1 VPTAAPVA
9 MRTCRIIY
17 YGPAGAGKRENLAR
31 IQQSL
36 PAEHRLA
43 LATEDSTRQMAF
55 LLRNSQHGDWQVFVQ
70 AVDAGQEQ
78 SLGLSQRPPFDGIV
92 FVCSSAPD
100 RLDQGLSGMESLKAY
115 LDTWNCDLM
124 SVPVVLQYNA
134 RDSSSVL
141 PVDRLESLLNPWGLL
156 SFPANVGNGGG
167 VREALRAI
175 LSLTI
180 GQILQRSSSVPDPV
194 ATPESS
200 SGFDLSPPVP
210 GTPHTPGY
218 GESTTAVEA
227 PASPAMPAPAMALS
241 ASPRTDRAP
250 ALVVPVR
257 IPRSALGTSGT
268 TRIVLELL
276 IEDR

>member
-1 VPTAAPVA
+1 MPIVSPVA
-9 MRTCRIIY
+9 TRTCRILY
-17 YGPAGAGKRENLAR
+17 YGPAGTGKRENLAR

-43 LATEDSTRQMAF
+43 LATEDPTRQMAF

-100 RLDQGLSGMESLKAY
+100 RLDQALSAMESLKAF
-115 LDTWNCDLM
+115 LDTWNRDLM

-134 RDSSSVL
+134 RDNAPIL

-156 SFPANVGNGGG
+156 SFPATVGNGGG

-180 GQILQRSSSVPDPV
+180 GQILQRSTT
-194 ATPESS
+194 APEPGETHESPA
-200 SGFDLSPPVP
+200 GFDLSPPVP

-218 GESTTAVEA
+218 GEA
-227 PASPAMPAPAMALS
+227 PAAAPAPAVAAPGAPP
-241 ASPRTDRAP
+241 ASTGRPDIAP

-257 IPRSALGTSGT
+257 IPRSALGTSGPS
-268 TRIVLELL
+268 RIILELH

>member
-1 VPTAAPVA
+1 MPTVAPVA
-9 MRTCRIIY
+9 TRTCRILY
-17 YGPAGAGKRENLAR
+17 YGPAGTGKRENLAR

-43 LATEDSTRQMAF
+43 LATEDPSRQMAF

-70 AVDAGQEQ
+70 TVDAGQEQ

-100 RLDQGLSGMESLKAY
+100 RLDQALSAMESLKAF
-115 LDTWNCDLM
+115 LDTWNRDLM

-134 RDSSSVL
+134 RDNAPIL

-156 SFPANVGNGGG
+156 AFPANVGNGGG

-180 GQILQRSSSVPDPV
+180 GQILQRTAPAPEAV
-194 ATPESS
+194 TTQESS
-200 SGFDLSPPVP
+200 TGFDLSPPVP

-218 GESTTAVEA
+218 GEAPLPVEA
-227 PASPAMPAPAMALS
+227 PPQAPVAA
-241 ASPRTDRAP
+241 PQTDTAP

-268 TRIVLELL
+268 SRIILELH

>member
-1 VPTAAPVA
+1 VPTASPVA
-9 MRTCRIIY
+9 TRTCRILY
-17 YGPAGAGKRENLAR
+17 YGPAGTGKRENLAR

-43 LATEDSTRQMAF
+43 LATDDPTRQMAF

-70 AVDAGQEQ
+70 TVDAGEEQ

-100 RLDQGLSGMESLKAY
+100 RLDQALSAMESLKSF
-115 LDTWNCDLM
+115 LDTWNRDLM

-134 RDSSSVL
+134 RDNAPVL

-156 SFPANVGNGGG
+156 AFPANVGNGGG

-180 GQILQRSSSVPDPV
+180 GQILQRTAAAPAPV
-194 ATPESS
+194 ATEESPA
-200 SGFDLSPPVP
+200 GFDLSPPVP
-210 GTPHTPGY
+210 GTAHTPGY
-218 GESTTAVEA
+218 GESAAPVAVAAPPPAA
-227 PASPAMPAPAMALS
+227 PAAAGPAGAV
-241 ASPRTDRAP
+241 RTDLP
-250 ALVVPVR
+250 PTLVVPLR

-268 TRIVLELL
+268 SRIVIELH

>member
-1 VPTAAPVA
+1 VPAAAPVA
-9 MRTCRIIY
+9 LRTCRILY
-17 YGPAGAGKRENLAR
+17 YGPAGTGKRENLAR

-43 LATEDSTRQMAF
+43 LATEDPTRQMAF

-70 AVDAGQEQ
+70 TVDAGQEQ

-92 FVCSSAPD
+92 FVCNSAPD
-100 RLDQGLSGMESLKAY
+100 RLDQALSAMESLKAF
-115 LDTWNCDLM
+115 LDTWNRDLM

-134 RDSSSVL
+134 RDNASVL
-141 PVDRLESLLNPWGLL
+141 PIDRLESLLNPWGLL
-156 SFPANVGNGGG
+156 AFPANVGNGGG

-180 GQILQRSSSVPDPV
+180 GQLLQKTAAPSEAV
-194 ATPESS
+194 ATQESPA
-200 SGFDLSPPVP
+200 GFDLSPPVP

-218 GESTTAVEA
+218 GESPPPAPVPAAVAPPAATA
-227 PASPAMPAPAMALS
+227 PADA
-241 ASPRTDRAP
+241 AP

-257 IPRSALGTSGT
+257 IPRSALGKTGT
-268 TRIVLELL
+268 ARIVLELQ

>member
-1 VPTAAPVA
+1 MPTAVPVA
-9 MRTCRIIY
+9 MRTCRILY
-17 YGPAGAGKRENLAR
+17 YGPVGTGKRENLAR

-43 LATEDSTRQMAF
+43 LATEDPTRQMAF

-78 SLGLSQRPPFDGIV
+78 NLGVSQRPPFDGIV

-115 LDTWNCDLM
+115 LDTWNRDLM

-180 GQILQRSSSVPDPV
+180 GQILQRSSTAPEPV
-194 ATPESS
+194 TTHESP

-210 GTPHTPGY
+210 GTSHTPGY
-218 GESTTAVEA
+218 GEPPVTQAA
-227 PASPAMPAPAMALS
+227 PAPAEALT
-241 ASPRTDRAP
+241 ASLRTDLAP

-257 IPRSALGTSGT
+257 IPRSALGTTGT
-268 TRIVLELL
+268 SRIILELH